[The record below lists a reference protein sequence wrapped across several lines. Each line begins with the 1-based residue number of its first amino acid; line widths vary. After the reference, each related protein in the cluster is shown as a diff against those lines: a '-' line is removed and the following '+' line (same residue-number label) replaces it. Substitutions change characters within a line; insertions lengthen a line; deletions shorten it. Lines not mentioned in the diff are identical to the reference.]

1 MPARAALRWLTC
13 MLLAWQPVFIIYF
26 CQWCAPD
33 SLVNAVA
40 AALPVLHPYLILWW
54 ALVLLY
60 VPTGLKLMLLI
71 PTGKYNG
78 ADPRVMKLQSG
89 PIGSSAW
96 QRQVRV
102 RSSQATLDV
111 TQHTRTRAT
120 HTLLARHALRH
131 GRTKTRTRTSTRTCL
146 YLLPRSSR
154 A

>member
-1 MPARAALRWLTC
+1 MRWLTC
-13 MLLAWQPVFIIYF
+13 TLLAWQPVFIIYF

-111 TQHTRTRAT
+111 THTHAHAHTHYSNAT
-120 HTLLARHALRH
+120 GPPRH
-131 GRTKTRTRTSTRTCL
+131 GRTKARTRTSTRTCL